1 MAGDKKLAIQPIIG
15 CVASLV
21 VALMFLLPLMVTDYP
36 SPLKDVTSNLF
47 DFLEAFFDGAKIT
60 TLVTAT
66 TIVLY
71 LTHLVAIV
79 SAVLFG
85 ICIFTGNEKLL
96 NIAKIM
102 SYVLAGLAL
111 VGLILAFI
119 MVADFNKDLPKDIFK
134 IGVAPILAAVFA
146 IGSAVCSFVL
156 KK

>member
-1 MAGDKKLAIQPIIG
+1 
-15 CVASLV
+15 
-21 VALMFLLPLMVTDYP
+21 MVTDMP
-36 SPLKDVTSNLF
+36 KPLDDVTLNLF
-47 DFLEAFFDGAKIT
+47 DYLEAFFDGADST
-60 TLVTAT
+60 TLITAT

-85 ICIFTGNEKLL
+85 ICIFTGNKKLL
-96 NIAKIM
+96 NIAKII
-102 SYVLAGLAL
+102 SYVLAGLAIL
-111 VGLILAFI
+111 GLILAFVMI
-119 MVADFNKDLPKDIFK
+119 ADFNVEAIK

>member
-21 VALMFLLPLMVTDYP
+21 VALMFLLPLMVTDMP
-36 SPLKDVTSNLF
+36 SPLEDVTMNLF
-47 DFLEAFFDGAKIT
+47 DYLEAFFDGAEST
-60 TLVTAT
+60 TLITAT

-79 SAVLFG
+79 SAVLYG

-96 NIAKIM
+96 NIAKII
-102 SYVLAGLAL
+102 SYVLAGLAIL
-111 VGLILAFI
+111 GLILAFVMI
-119 MVADFNKDLPKDIFK
+119 DDFNVEAIK